1 MTCRFTLSVPPP
13 STNNIYHG
21 RRYKTETYTS
31 WATAAGWEVKAQRP
45 TPVPGRLR
53 VRLEV
58 PFRLN
63 RDIDNIKPLLDLAA
77 SLGLIENDNRVDE
90 LLIVRVAPDRPTVV
104 EIEAVRATAQ
114 TPLPT
119 GGDGA

>member
-1 MTCRFTLSVPPP
+1 MGCCRFTLSVPPP

-21 RRYKTETYTS
+21 RRYKTETYIS
-31 WATAAGWEVKAQRP
+31 WATAAGWEIKAQHP
-45 TPVPGRLR
+45 APVKGRLR

-63 RDIDNIKPLLDLAA
+63 RDVDNGAKALLDLAA

-90 LLIVRVAPDRPTVV
+90 LLIVRVATNLPTVV
-104 EIEAVRATAQ
+104 EIVSVD
-114 TPLPT
+114 L
-119 GGDGA
+119 

>member
-1 MTCRFTLSVPPP
+1 MRLTLSVPPP

-63 RDIDNIKPLLDLAA
+63 RDVDNGAKALLDLAVN
-77 SLGLIENDNRVDE
+77 LGLIEDDSRVDE

-104 EIEAVRATAQ
+104 EIEPMVGAGREPHRIGRRA
-114 TPLPT
+114 
-119 GGDGA
+119 